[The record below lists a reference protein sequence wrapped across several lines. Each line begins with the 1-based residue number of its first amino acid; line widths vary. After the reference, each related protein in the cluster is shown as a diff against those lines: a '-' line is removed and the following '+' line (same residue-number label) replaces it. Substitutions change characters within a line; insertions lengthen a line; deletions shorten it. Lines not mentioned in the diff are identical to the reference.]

1 MLTLYIIMWPIIAAA
16 VLVLIVYSFIKDFRQ
31 AKREG
36 KKVV

>member
-1 MLTLYIIMWPIIAAA
+1 MLTLYILMWPIIAAA
-16 VLVLIVYSFIKDFRQ
+16 VLVLIVFCFIKDFRK

>member
-1 MLTLYIIMWPIIAAA
+1 MLTLYILMWPVIAAA
-16 VLVLIVYSFIKDFRQ
+16 VLVLIVYSFVKDLRE